1 MDRYGSIPG
10 VAQPVSRI
18 FFGTAIKPMIA
29 GQDASGLLDAAV
41 ANGINAF
48 DCARGYGKAE
58 RSLGAWMQ
66 ARGNRD
72 KVVVLT
78 KCGNVD
84 LLGRVHVDAGVIRRE
99 LERSLSELH
108 SDYVDIYLLHRDDPR
123 TPVSELLEV
132 LNEEKVL
139 GHIVSFGVSNWTHE
153 RIEQANAYAESHGLE
168 GFSVS
173 SPNFSLAR
181 QVNDPWGGACVSIS
195 GPEGAT
201 ARAWYAEHDMPV
213 LAYSSLGRGFMSGKF
228 HAFDYEA
235 AKRALDG
242 PARKGY
248 LCEENMRRLRNAEA
262 LAQRYGCSVSDI
274 AMRYVF
280 SCGLNL
286 FSIVSSTNPERIA
299 ANVTAAQLLL
309 TPEDLAFLESDQA

>member
-1 MDRYGSIPG
+1 MNQHGSILG
-10 VAQPVSRI
+10 VNKPVSRI

-29 GQDASGLLDAAV
+29 GHDASGLLDAAFEH
-41 ANGINAF
+41 GINAF

-58 RSLGAWMQ
+58 RSLGTWIRAH
-66 ARGNRD
+66 GNRE

-84 LLGRVHVDAGVIRRE
+84 LLGRVHVDASVIRKE

-123 TPVSELLEV
+123 TPISEFLET
-132 LNEEKVL
+132 LNEEKAS
-139 GHIVSFGVSNWTHE
+139 GRIGSFGVSNWTHE
-153 RIEQANAYAESHGLE
+153 RIEQANAYASEHGLE

-181 QVNDPWGGACVSIS
+181 QMNDPWGGACVSIS
-195 GPEGAT
+195 GPEGAV

-228 HAFDYEA
+228 RSFDYEA
-235 AKRALDG
+235 AKHVLDG

-262 LAQRYGCSVSDI
+262 LAQRYGCGVSDI

-299 ANVTAAQLLL
+299 ANITATQLPL
-309 TPEDLAFLESDQA
+309 TPEDLAFLESDEI

>member
-10 VAQPVSRI
+10 VTQPVSRI

-29 GQDASGLLDAAV
+29 GHDASELLDAAFEH
-41 ANGINAF
+41 GINSF

-58 RSLGAWMQ
+58 KSLGAWIR

-72 KVVVLT
+72 GVVVLT

-84 LLGRVHVDAGVIRRE
+84 LLGRVHVDAGVIRNE
-99 LERSLSELH
+99 LKRSLSELQT
-108 SDYVDIYLLHRDDPR
+108 DYVDIYLLHRDDPR
-123 TPVSELLEV
+123 TPISELLET
-132 LNEEKVL
+132 LNEEKAS
-139 GHIVSFGVSNWTHE
+139 GRIRSFGVSNWTHE
-153 RIEQANAYAESHGLE
+153 RIEQANAYAGEHGLE
-168 GFSVS
+168 GFSIS
-173 SPNFSLAR
+173 SPNFSLAL
-181 QVNDPWGGACVSIS
+181 QKQDPWGGACVSIS
-195 GPEGAT
+195 GPQGAA

-228 HAFDYEA
+228 RAFDYEA
-235 AKRALDG
+235 AKRALDA

-248 LCEENMRRLRNAEA
+248 LCEENMRRLRNAEE
-262 LAQRYGCSVSDI
+262 LAQRYGCSASDV

-286 FSIVSSTNPERIA
+286 FAVVSSTNPERIA
-299 ANVTAAQLLL
+299 TNVKAAQLPL
-309 TPEDLAFLESDQA
+309 TQEDVAFLESD